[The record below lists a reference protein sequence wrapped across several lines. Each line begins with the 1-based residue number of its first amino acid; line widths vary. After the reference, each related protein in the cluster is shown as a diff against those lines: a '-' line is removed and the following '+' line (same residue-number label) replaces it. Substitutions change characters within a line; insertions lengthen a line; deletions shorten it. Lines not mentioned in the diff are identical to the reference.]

1 MTKTELYT
9 QLLPQLKSL
18 LQGETDPVANMAN
31 FAAALYHNLPQ
42 INWVGFYILRGDE
55 LVLGPFQGKPA
66 CVRLK
71 RGRGVCWAAV
81 EKRQTVIVPDV
92 HAFAGHIACDS
103 ASQSE
108 IVVPILKGNE
118 VWGVLDVD
126 APIKARFD
134 EVDKDFLEQAA
145 WMFATGVFIARRP

>member
-31 FAAALYHNLPQ
+31 LSAVLYHNLPQ
-42 INWVGFYILRGDE
+42 INWAGFYVLKGNE

-66 CVRLK
+66 CVRLP
-71 RGRGVCWAAV
+71 RGRGVCWAAA
-81 EKRQTVIVPDV
+81 EKHQTVIVPDV

-108 IVVPILKGNE
+108 IVVPILKDGE

-145 WMFATGVFIARRP
+145 GMFATSVFIAR